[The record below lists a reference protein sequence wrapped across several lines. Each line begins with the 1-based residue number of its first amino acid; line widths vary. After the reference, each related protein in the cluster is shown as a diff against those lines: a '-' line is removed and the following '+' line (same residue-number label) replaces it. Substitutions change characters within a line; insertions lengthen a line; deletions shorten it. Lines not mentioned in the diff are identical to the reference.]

1 MPDINK
7 KRKPTGANYGGI
19 SMLKISPLNEK
30 SIKTNG
36 NENLLT
42 AKDADFKNASGRDDN
57 FDRIAADIR
66 ASLDAFIC

>member
-1 MPDINK
+1 MLNINPK
-7 KRKPTGANYGGI
+7 
-19 SMLKISPLNEK
+19 NEK

-42 AKDADFKNASGRDDN
+42 VKEADFKSQAGRDDN

-66 ASLDAFIC
+66 ASLEAFVC

>member
-1 MPDINK
+1 MLNINL
-7 KRKPTGANYGGI
+7 T
-19 SMLKISPLNEK
+19 NEK

-36 NENLLT
+36 NDNILT
-42 AKDADFKNASGRDDN
+42 AKDADFKSQAGRDDN

>member
-1 MPDINK
+1 
-7 KRKPTGANYGGI
+7 
-19 SMLKISPLNEK
+19 MLNISPLNEK

>member
-1 MPDINK
+1 
-7 KRKPTGANYGGI
+7 
-19 SMLKISPLNEK
+19 MLKISPLNEK

-42 AKDADFKNASGRDDN
+42 SKDADFKNDSGRDDN